1 MFQGDLFQQT
11 GWIDIPDGKLFWEP
25 EFIPTNIASDIFQ
38 HLSESLPWEQLPIKM
53 FGREVLQPRM
63 QAWFG
68 DAYSYS
74 GLHLKAARMPE
85 SLLSLKLQCEQT
97 SGVAY
102 NSVLANL
109 YRDGQ
114 DYMGWHQDNETEL
127 GTEPSIASLSF
138 GETRRFVLRHL
149 QTGEKRE
156 FELGSGSLLIMAGK
170 TQTYWQHAVPK
181 TAKLRGPRINLTF
194 RNINFLTK
202 S

>member
-25 EFIPTNIASDIFQ
+25 EFIPTSIASDIFQ
-38 HLSESLPWEQLPIKM
+38 HLSQSLPWDQLPIKM
-53 FGREVLQPRM
+53 FGREVLQPRL

-68 DAYSYS
+68 GAYSYS

-85 SLLSLKLQCEQT
+85 SLLSLKLQCEQA

-109 YRDGQ
+109 YRGGE

-127 GTEPSIASLSF
+127 GSEPSIASLSF

-149 QTGEKRE
+149 QSGEKRE

-181 TAKLRGPRINLTF
+181 TAKLRGSRINLTF
-194 RNINFLTK
+194 RNINFLAK